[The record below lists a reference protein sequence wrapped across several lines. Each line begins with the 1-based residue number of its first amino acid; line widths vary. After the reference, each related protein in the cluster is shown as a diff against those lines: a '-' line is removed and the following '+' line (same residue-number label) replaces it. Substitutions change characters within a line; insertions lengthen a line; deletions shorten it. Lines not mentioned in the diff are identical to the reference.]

1 MDLFTNIEEKTKDNY
16 IENISREQMTSAFIH
31 TLKNKSL
38 LDLVSI
44 ITSEFNE
51 VLEYADLLNG
61 GNTCQKTSLLFNP
74 HRLNVKSKNS
84 KFSVYDAMSNDG
96 FCSGLARAILYKRS
110 PKGIKY
116 KDMLYQTLSMN
127 IDGVQY
133 INEFPPNKA
142 RKLYEKFGINK
153 DSKILDPCAGWGGRM
168 IGASVICNN
177 YECFEPSTETARGL
191 IQLFNF
197 IKSINKDFNAVVN
210 CIPFEESELMQD
222 SYDFAFTSPPYYD
235 TEQYCNEETN
245 SYIKFKTFEEWTN
258 GFYLPMI
265 DKTMKALKNNSTFV
279 INIGSRE
286 YPLNKILIDTFANK
300 YTIEVGDEQL
310 QGKSGLKVK
319 EKEGEKFYYITKS

>member
-1 MDLFTNIEEKTKDNY
+1 MDLFTNIEVKTKDNY
-16 IENISREQMTSAFIH
+16 IENISREQMTMAFIH

-84 KFSVYDAMSNDG
+84 KFSVYEAISNDS

-127 IDGVQY
+127 INGVQY

-142 RKLYEKFGINK
+142 RKLYEKFGMNK
-153 DSKILDPCAGWGGRM
+153 GSKILDPCAGWGGRM

-177 YECFEPSTETARGL
+177 YECFEPSMETAKGL
-191 IQLFNF
+191 MQLFNF

-210 CIPFEESELMQD
+210 CIPFEESELKQY

-245 SYIKFKTFEEWTN
+245 SFIKFRTFEKWVD

-265 DKTMKALKNNSTFV
+265 HKTMTALKTNSTFV

-286 YPLNKILIDTFANK
+286 YPLNKILVDAFANK
-300 YTIEVGDEQL
+300 YTIEKGDEQL
-310 QGKSGLKVK
+310 QGKSGLKVL
-319 EKEGEKFYYITKS
+319 EKEGETFYYITK

>member
-16 IENISREQMTSAFIH
+16 IENITREQMASAFIH

-38 LDLVSI
+38 LELVSI

-61 GNTCQKTSLLFNP
+61 GNSCQKTSLLFNP

-84 KFSVYDAMSNDG
+84 KLSVYEAMSNES

-127 IDGVQY
+127 INGVQY

-142 RKLYEKFGINK
+142 RKLYEKFGMNK
-153 DSKILDPCAGWGGRM
+153 NSKILDPCGGWGGRM

-177 YECFEPSTETARGL
+177 YECFEPSTETASGL
-191 IQLFNF
+191 IQLLNF
-197 IKSINKDFNAVVN
+197 IKSINKDFNAVIN
-210 CIPFEESELMQD
+210 CIPFEESKLMED

-245 SYIKFKTFEEWTN
+245 SFIKFKTFEEWVD

-265 DKTMKALKNNSTFV
+265 DKTMSALKTNSTFV

-310 QGKSGLKVK
+310 QGKSGLKAI
-319 EKEGEKFYYITKS
+319 EKEGEKFYYITK

>member
-84 KFSVYDAMSNDG
+84 KLSVYDAMSNDG

-142 RKLYEKFGINK
+142 RKLYEKFGMNK

-310 QGKSGLKVK
+310 QGKSGLKVL

>member
-1 MDLFTNIEEKTKDNY
+1 MDLFTSTEDNLKDNH
-16 IENISREQMTSAFIH
+16 IENISREQMANAFIYS
-31 TLKNKSL
+31 LKDKSL
-38 LDLVSI
+38 NELVSI
-44 ITSEFNE
+44 ITNTFNE

-61 GNTCQKTSLLFNP
+61 ANSCQKTSLLFNP
-74 HRLNVKSKNS
+74 HRLSVKSKNS
-84 KFSVYDAMSNDG
+84 KLSVFEAISSDI

-127 IDGVQY
+127 INGVQY

-142 RKLYEKFGINK
+142 RKLYEKFEVNK
-153 DSKILDPCAGWGGRM
+153 NSKILDPCGGWGGRM

-177 YECFEPSTETARGL
+177 YECFEPSTETAKGL

-197 IKSINKDFNAVVN
+197 IKSINNDFNAVVN
-210 CIPFEESELMQD
+210 CIPFEESELPKD

-235 TEQYCNEETN
+235 TEQYCNEKTN
-245 SYIKFKTFEEWTN
+245 SFIKFKTFDEWTN

-265 DKTMKALKNNSTFV
+265 DKTMKALKPKGTFV

-286 YPLNKILIDTFANK
+286 YPLNKILLDNFSNK
-300 YTIEVGDEQL
+300 YTIRIGDEQL
-310 QGKSGLKVK
+310 QGKSGLKLL
-319 EKEGEKFYYITKS
+319 EKEGETFYYISK